1 MKPRLIVALTLILLI
16 LGPACTEQAAT
27 PVDDFVEGV
36 EQEGPPLDS
45 ATLAGKADEFGG
57 EIPAHGPLPSDAELN
72 GPLEALF
79 APDDPNRT
87 LELALIERVVAARL
101 GDPLDYEEGN
111 NPYRISYAVYNLR
124 NPEITAALVD
134 AAHNGVDV
142 QVLIDSAQLD
152 PARTWNQTDEILQQ
166 EGFEFAPSHRDLT
179 AAERVTADLI
189 GIDRSGLMHLKMRLF
204 ETPMEASLLTGSQN
218 PGDNAMLNEETLHLI
233 NDPVIV
239 ERYRIAYESVLEN
252 RRIPNVWDET
262 ASINAL
268 FTPAQSGPRAVERL
282 FDWIAA
288 EEEQILIMVFS
299 LRDIRA
305 PGHDRS
311 LVELLADKVAS
322 GVPVYVITDRKQSD
336 GITASGERITR
347 DDPTDDRLRAVGVH
361 VYEAINHRTEY
372 TAMHHKVVVLGRSHI
387 RVVTDAANWTFSGLG
402 SDTRR
407 ARNVESVLFIDS
419 HQLDQNRTGRRY
431 MAQWLRVLERY
442 ASQTPDEPTY
452 LGVVSELTGASDW
465 PTEPVTFV
473 AEGAQTA
480 WGETIHAVGSLP
492 ELGVW
497 SADAT
502 QASLT
507 TDESIYPMWHSEVS
521 VPMPLAVPFEWK
533 WVASDGSETRW
544 ETGANRIDTARPLA
558 LQPGPVEL
566 RAAWR

>member
-1 MKPRLIVALTLILLI
+1 MA
-16 LGPACTEQAAT
+16 E
-27 PVDDFVEGV
+27 FEEGV

-57 EIPAHGPLPSDAELN
+57 EIPAYGPLPSDADLS
-72 GPLEALF
+72 GRLQALF

-87 LELALIERVVAARL
+87 LELALIEQVVSERL
-101 GDPLDYEEGN
+101 ADPLDYEEGS
-111 NPYRISYAVYNLR
+111 NPYKISYAVYNLR
-124 NPEITAALVD
+124 NPEITSSLVD

-142 QVLIDSAQLD
+142 QILIDSAQLD

-166 EGFEFAPSHRDLT
+166 EGFEFVASHRDLS
-179 AAERVTADLI
+179 ASQRITADLI

-204 ETPMEASLLTGSQN
+204 ETPEQASVLTGSQN

-233 NDPVIV
+233 NDPFVV
-239 ERYRIAYESVLEN
+239 DRYRVAYQSVLEN
-252 RRIPNVWDET
+252 QRIPNVWDET

-299 LRDIRA
+299 LRDLRA

-311 LVELLADKVAS
+311 LVELLADKVAA

-347 DDPTDDRLRAVGVH
+347 DDTTDDRLRAVGVH

-387 RVVTDAANWTFSGLG
+387 RVVSDAANWTFSGLG
-402 SDTRR
+402 SDTRT

-419 HQLDQNRTGRRY
+419 YELDQNLTGRRY
-431 MAQWLRVLERY
+431 IAQWLRVLERY
-442 ASQTPDEPTY
+442 ASQTPDEPSY
-452 LGVVSELTGASDW
+452 LGVFSELTAASNW
-465 PTEPVTFV
+465 PAESVTFV

-492 ELGVW
+492 ELGIW
-497 SADAT
+497 SVDET
-502 QASLT
+502 QAALT
-507 TDESIYPMWHSEVS
+507 TDESLYPMWYSEVS
-521 VPMPLAVPFEWK
+521 VALPLGVPFEWK
-533 WVASDGSETRW
+533 WVAASDGGETRW
-544 ETGANRIDTARPLA
+544 ETGANRTSAA
-558 LQPGPVEL
+558 LPQAMQPGPVEL
-566 RAAWR
+566 RGVWR